1 MWYVYHG
8 TDVRVFVC
16 VPRSS
21 TADVEEVKDFVLTE
35 DGTSAATPRHS
46 TDLRRNILPVHIYIY
61 IYIYLVG

>member
-1 MWYVYHG
+1 MAL
-8 TDVRVFVC
+8 TFEFFFVC

-46 TDLRRNILPVHIYIY
+46 TDLRRNILPV
-61 IYIYLVG
+61 